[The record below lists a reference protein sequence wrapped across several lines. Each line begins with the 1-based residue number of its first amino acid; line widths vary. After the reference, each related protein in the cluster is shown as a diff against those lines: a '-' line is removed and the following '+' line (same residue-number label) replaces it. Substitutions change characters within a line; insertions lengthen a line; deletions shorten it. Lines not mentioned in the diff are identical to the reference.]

1 MDFTPGDAGG
11 VRSVLM
17 NVRGRTCGA
26 RWSMRVGHT
35 QGEPRA
41 GDGGAGG
48 AHTSTATVA
57 VMPEPAEI
65 QMRVDASEV
74 QETVTTA
81 QGPGGQNVNK
91 VATAVR
97 LLHIPTGIEVRMQES
112 KSQHQ
117 NREKAWK
124 LLRARLYEKR
134 REEAER
140 ERSAK
145 RLAMIGSGGR
155 AEKIR
160 TYRYKENVVVDHR
173 TGESYNLSEVLAG
186 GLERV
191 VAGLVR
197 QDLALRIAAL

>member
-1 MDFTPGDAGG
+1 
-11 VRSVLM
+11 
-17 NVRGRTCGA
+17 
-26 RWSMRVGHT
+26 
-35 QGEPRA
+35 
-41 GDGGAGG
+41 
-48 AHTSTATVA
+48 
-57 VMPEPAEI
+57 
-65 QMRVDASEV
+65 MRVDASEV

-134 REEAER
+134 REEAEK

-160 TYRYKENVVVDHR
+160 TYRYKENIMMNHR
-173 TGESYNLSEVLAG
+173 TGESYNLSDVLAG